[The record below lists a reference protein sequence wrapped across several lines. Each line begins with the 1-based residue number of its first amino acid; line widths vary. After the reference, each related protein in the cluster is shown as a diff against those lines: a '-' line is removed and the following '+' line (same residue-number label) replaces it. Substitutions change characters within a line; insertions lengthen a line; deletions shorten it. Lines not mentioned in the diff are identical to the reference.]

1 MDSLFQR
8 IRRRLGGQEPPSRSG
23 RVLVAAFG
31 KHPGWDDH
39 MEDIGLET
47 PALVALKRVLYV
59 EGIGKNIDSGKWA
72 ELEARQSALEF
83 GHAFVWC
90 RDSDTLAGRLWPS
103 RDGRGRTS
111 YPMVI
116 CTHGWQVSLRWVYD
130 CVLPHLAR
138 LETQCRNS
146 STADEV
152 RACLSTGRGALQTML
167 DAVGGP
173 TREPREEADPIA
185 QLLQHPGLGL
195 DQEGLIRILY
205 HLDRGMSAGRVSRAR
220 RDGSEHAAHARV
232 PASCDAVAEVS
243 ILWTRLLLR
252 EYGPQASVLVIMPQQ
267 EAWLDIILGE
277 PSPSQVVC
285 LRASL
290 EALPLTNAVPYNIS
304 DEFLARMRQK
314 TGISKASDPRR

>member
-8 IRRRLGGQEPPSRSG
+8 IRRRLGGRETSG
-23 RVLVAAFG
+23 PHPRLLVAAFG

-72 ELEARQSALEF
+72 DLEARQSAIEF
-83 GHAFVWC
+83 GHTFVWC

-111 YPMVI
+111 YPMVV
-116 CTHGWQVSLRWVYD
+116 CTQGRQVSLRWMYE
-130 CVLPHLAR
+130 CVLPYMTHL
-138 LETQCRNS
+138 EMQCRNS

-152 RACLSTGRGALQTML
+152 RAYLLACKGTLQTTL

-173 TREPREEADPIA
+173 ARELHDETDHIA
-185 QLLQHPGLGL
+185 TLLQHPGSGL
-195 DQEGLIRILY
+195 SQEGLIRILY
-205 HLDRGMSAGRVSRAR
+205 HLHRETSASVVSRAGR
-220 RDGSEHAAHARV
+220 NRCEHSAHARV
-232 PASCDAVAEVS
+232 PASRGLVAEAS

-252 EYGPQASVLVIMPQQ
+252 EYGPHTSVLVFMPHQR
-267 EAWLDIILGE
+267 AWLDIIIGE
-277 PSPSQVVC
+277 PSAPQFVC
-285 LRASL
+285 LRASP
-290 EALPLTNAVPYNIS
+290 EALPLTNTVPYKIT
-304 DEFLARMRQK
+304 DEFVERIVQK
-314 TGISKASDPRR
+314 TGISKVSDDK

>member
-8 IRRRLGGQEPPSRSG
+8 IRRRLGGRETSGPPNRL
-23 RVLVAAFG
+23 LVAAFG

-59 EGIGKNIDSGKWA
+59 EGIGKNIDNGKWA
-72 ELEARQSALEF
+72 ELETRQSAIEF
-83 GHAFVWC
+83 GHTFVWC
-90 RDSDTLAGRLWPS
+90 RNSDTLAGRLWPS

-111 YPMVI
+111 YPMVV
-116 CTHGWQVSLRWVYD
+116 CTQGRQVPLRWVYD

-152 RACLSTGRGALQTML
+152 RACLAAARGALQTML

-173 TREPREEADPIA
+173 AREPREETDPIA
-185 QLLQHPGLGL
+185 QLLQHPGLAL

-205 HLDRGMSAGRVSRAR
+205 HLDRETSAGLIS
-220 RDGSEHAAHARV
+220 HAGWNRCEQPVHARV
-232 PASCDAVAEVS
+232 PASSGLAVEAP

-252 EYGPQASVLVIMPQQ
+252 NYGPRAGVLVIVPQQ
-267 EAWLDIILGE
+267 KAWLDIILGE
-277 PSPSQVVC
+277 PSPAQLVC
-285 LRASL
+285 LRASP
-290 EALPLTNAVPYNIS
+290 EALPLTNTVPYKIS
-304 DEFLARMRQK
+304 DEFVERIVHK
-314 TGISKASDPRR
+314 TGISKVSDDK

>member
-8 IRRRLGGQEPPSRSG
+8 IRRRLGGRETPGPHDR
-23 RVLVAAFG
+23 LLLAAFG

-59 EGIGKNIDSGKWA
+59 EGIGKNIDNGRWA
-72 ELEARQSALEF
+72 EVEARHSAIEF
-83 GHAFVWC
+83 GHTFVWC
-90 RDSDTLAGRLWPS
+90 RDSDILAGRLWPS

-111 YPMVI
+111 YPMVV
-116 CTHGWQVSLRWVYD
+116 CTHSRQVPLRWVYD
-130 CVLPHLAR
+130 CVLPHVAY

-152 RACLSTGRGALQTML
+152 RACLSASREALQTMR
-167 DAVGGP
+167 DAVGGLEQ
-173 TREPREEADPIA
+173 EPREETDRLA

-195 DQEGLIRILY
+195 DEEGLIRILY
-205 HLDRGMSAGRVSRAR
+205 HLDRETSAGLVSHTR
-220 RDGSEHAAHARV
+220 RDRGEHPVHARV
-232 PASCDAVAEVS
+232 PTSSGRAAEVS

-252 EYGPQASVLVIMPQQ
+252 EYGPHIGVLVIVPQQ
-267 EAWLDIILGE
+267 EAWLDIMLGE
-277 PSPSQVVC
+277 PSPSQLVC

-290 EALPLTNAVPYNIS
+290 EALPLTNTVPYKIGE
-304 DEFLARMRQK
+304 EFAERIRRNA
-314 TGISKASDPRR
+314 GISKARDRQ